1 VPYPKGSFSWHH
13 LWFVAYLFL
22 YSLVVIPFLIYLRSP
37 KSQGF
42 RNRVT
47 KLLSSPAGMLFIPS
61 VLILVTQVLLRP
73 YFPDEQHNLRDLSY
87 VVYYFCFFIFGMI
100 CYSSQQLWGL
110 IGENRKYFLVAT
122 VFALIPFY
130 AVYLHFRGVIHYPW
144 SDDTI
149 ETIFDVIAIFVGWF
163 SLITIIAH
171 GQRYLNRSHPWLKYF
186 NEGLYPFYILHQT
199 VIIAIGFYVCQWS
212 WSIGAKFWA
221 ISLLTLAS
229 CVLLYFVIRTNN
241 VTRLFFGLKLKKT
254 DANSEVS
261 ERTILETRA

>member
-1 VPYPKGSFSWHH
+1 
-13 LWFVAYLFL
+13 
-22 YSLVVIPFLIYLRSP
+22 
-37 KSQGF
+37 
-42 RNRVT
+42 
-47 KLLSSPAGMLFIPS
+47 
-61 VLILVTQVLLRP
+61 
-73 YFPDEQHNLRDLSY
+73 
-87 VVYYFCFFIFGMI
+87 MI

-122 VFALIPFY
+122 IFALIPFY
-130 AVYLHFRGVIHYPW
+130 AIYLHFRNVVHYPW
-144 SDDTI
+144 SDDTV

-163 SLITIIAH
+163 SLITIIAY

-199 VIIAIGFYVCQWS
+199 VIIAIGFYVCQWD

-241 VTRLFFGLKLKKT
+241 VTRLFFGLKLKKSGT
-254 DANSEVS
+254 SAHASAQ
-261 ERTILETRA
+261 TILDTQ